1 MADVTNEPNPNATGA
16 STARAAADTGM
27 GRTATDSAQR
37 PRHTRLIAAFIGG
50 LVGGVL
56 VLVLGLLVL
65 PEFIQRRVDQA
76 LAGFQIDPQIQQRL
90 AAVEQDVQPL
100 QESPNQIQAL
110 QQQLG
115 TVQSGLAGV
124 DARVGETS
132 RRLDDIA
139 SLGQQQVALGDRI
152 TKLENRPEPEPVDL
166 GPVNAAIDAVKQSAT
181 DLKGTTDQLGSRI
194 GEIAGTNEATVRR
207 VDTLT
212 AALADTEQ
220 RLNQRSEQL
229 TDRLAANES
238 ALSGR
243 LAGLNQ
249 TEAAL
254 AAVQAALAAQGTRL
268 GSIEQQ
274 AESAAAKAEQASG
287 AVEERLG
294 AAEQALTERFARNE
308 AAATSAVALSE
319 VDAALESGRPFP
331 NAQNLIERASGTDET
346 LAKAADLL
354 RAAAPVGVPTRT
366 QLMAQ
371 LEDLREPAPAEQTTG
386 GGDWVEQTR
395 KNILGLV
402 QVRRSGEAPT
412 GAAGAPV
419 VAEGDLAG
427 AVQAVAQRADAAQE
441 PVAGWLAKA
450 RARLDAEAGQAMLRQ
465 HLDQLLSSP
474 S

>member
-16 STARAAADTGM
+16 TTARTATDGM
-27 GRTATDSAQR
+27 GRTAGDSAQR

-90 AAVEQDVQPL
+90 AAVEQDVKPL
-100 QESPNQIQAL
+100 EESPGQIQAL

-115 TVQSGLAGV
+115 TVQSSVAGV
-124 DARVGETS
+124 DARTGEIS
-132 RRLDDIA
+132 RRLDDLA
-139 SLGQQQVALGDRI
+139 NLGQQQAALGDRI

-166 GPVNAAIDAVKQSAT
+166 GPVNAAIDTVKQSVT
-181 DLKGTTDQLGSRI
+181 DLNGTTDQLGSRI
-194 GEIAGTNEATVRR
+194 GEIASTNEATVRR

-243 LAGLNQ
+243 LATLNQ

-254 AAVQAALAAQGTRL
+254 ASVQATLADQGSRL
-268 GSIEQQ
+268 GGIEQK

-294 AAEQALTERFARNE
+294 AAEQSLSQRFARNE
-308 AAATSAVALSE
+308 TAATSAVALSE

-331 NAQNLIERASGTDET
+331 TAQVLIERAGATDET

-354 RAAAPVGVPTRT
+354 RAAAPVGVPTRQ
-366 QLMAQ
+366 QLMTQ
-371 LEDLREPAPAEQTTG
+371 LEDLRQPAPAGETTG

-395 KNILGLV
+395 QNILGLV
-402 QVRRSGEAPT
+402 QIRRSGEAAT
-412 GAAGAPV
+412 GNAGAPV

-450 RARLDAEAGQAMLRQ
+450 RARLDAEAGQTLLRQ